1 MLSPLLIPGIT
12 SARINYS
19 HHASASVW
27 ASHGYTL
34 SILTFALI
42 RHQFSVMRWHK
53 LCHLPSW
60 GQEIGDVSMTS
71 WHSQQV
77 ALEDDTY
84 PMAAAEVKYD
94 HNSPDWRQEKLPWLT
109 ALLVTLIWSS
119 CHLSLSH
126 VILILLLLLTITMTP
141 MSGHMIVHSGNIIIV
156 PTPAWRL

>member
-27 ASHGYTL
+27 ASHGYAL
-34 SILTFALI
+34 SILTIALI

-94 HNSPDWRQEKLPWLT
+94 HNMAQTGDRRSCLGLCLAHCSP
-109 ALLVTLIWSS
+109 
-119 CHLSLSH
+119 CHLDMILMAPITVSCNTDPPPPPDHHHDPHVRTHDCSL
-126 VILILLLLLTITMTP
+126 
-141 MSGHMIVHSGNIIIV
+141 
-156 PTPAWRL
+156 R